1 MENKNL
7 THELLG
13 VKMTFEEFDRL
24 ICEQNKGK
32 QLTVVDGKVVA
43 EEYIPTQE
51 ELNNIEIARL
61 KAELATYDYIGI
73 KISMGVATKEDYA
86 EQIAYTE
93 TLREKIRQLG
103 G

>member
-1 MENKNL
+1 MENENL

-13 VKMTFEEFDRL
+13 IKMTFEEFDRF

-32 QLTVVDGKVVA
+32 QLKVVDGKVVA
-43 EEYIPTQE
+43 EEYVPTQE
-51 ELNNIEIARL
+51 EINNAEIAKL
-61 KAELATYDYIGI
+61 KAELATYDYIGT
-73 KISMGVATKEDYA
+73 KIAMGVATKEDYT

-93 TLREKIRQLG
+93 TLRDKIRQLG